1 MTTEVDYDPEAFRQF
16 EHDGWTEVA
25 ANYHRSFGQL
35 TRQCVTALM
44 DAAEVKRGNVLLDL
58 ACGTGLNAE
67 EALARGADVTGLDL
81 TQAMVDEASR
91 RCPDATFQV
100 GDAEA
105 MPFEDGN
112 FDVVVCGFGILH
124 FPLPQIAVHE
134 IHRVLKPGGRFA
146 CSVWCPVDRSPFLQ
160 LVQNAMAAHGNAA
173 VELPAG
179 PPAYQFGDPTR
190 LTSLL
195 EGAGFDAVRCQDAP
209 IHVIVEDESQVFE
222 ALMEGG
228 VRSRKLIEAQSTD
241 AQKRIEQHA
250 VEAAAAFRK
259 ADRVSIP
266 RPALIGV
273 GTKP

>member
-35 TRQCVTALM
+35 TRQSVTALL
-44 DAAEVKRGNVLLDL
+44 DAAAVRQGDTLLDL

-67 EALARGADVTGLDL
+67 GALARGANVTGLDL

-91 RCPDATFQV
+91 RCPNAVFQV

-105 MPFEDGN
+105 MPFQDSS

-124 FPLPQIAVHE
+124 FPLPEKAAGE
-134 IHRVLKPGGRFA
+134 IHRVLKPGGRFG
-146 CSVWCPVDRSPFLQ
+146 CSVWSPAERSPFLQ
-160 LVQNAMAAHGNAA
+160 LVQAAIAAHGSTT
-173 VELPAG
+173 VDLPAG
-179 PPAYQFGDPTR
+179 PPAYQFGDPAR
-190 LTSLL
+190 LTGLL

-209 IHVIVEDESQVFE
+209 IHVVVENESQVFE

-228 VRSRKLIEAQSTD
+228 VRSRKLIEAQSAT

-250 VEAAAAFRK
+250 VAAAAAFREG
-259 ADRVSIP
+259 DRVSIP

-273 GTKP
+273 GVKP